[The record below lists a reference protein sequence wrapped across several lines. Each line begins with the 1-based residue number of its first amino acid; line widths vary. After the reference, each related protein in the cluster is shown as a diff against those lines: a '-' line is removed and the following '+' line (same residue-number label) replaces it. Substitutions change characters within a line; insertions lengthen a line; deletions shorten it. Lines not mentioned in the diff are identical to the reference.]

1 MRVLRLILVLTS
13 LFASLAGALS
23 QPLAATK
30 STTPHAKTRVI
41 LLESPPFVMKT
52 DQGYSGFAIDLW
64 EESARNI
71 GLDYEYHEA
80 HSLAEM
86 LGEISK
92 GKADVAVTELTI
104 SGERMEQMDF
114 TQPWFDAGLQIM
126 MHKPPTND
134 LAHVVGQLYENGFIL
149 SYLLIGAG
157 GLIVAFILTLIDR
170 RYDPDFPKEWLK
182 GLAESIYHVAAV
194 LTKGSTNHKEL
205 FGSVGRIISALW
217 LLVGVGVVAFITS
230 SVTSV
235 MTVNSMEGSMWRL
248 EKHRIQDLPDLKD
261 KTVGALAESVASMY
275 VAQAGLRGRNFDTMQ
290 NMIAALAENRIDAVV
305 ADEPSLT
312 YYLHKNPNLP
322 IAPVGKIIK
331 HEKYGFAVKSG
342 SPLRIKLSKQI
353 MEFWET
359 GHIQQLRKK
368 YFGE

>member
-1 MRVLRLILVLTS
+1 MSVIRLVFVLPILG
-13 LFASLAGALS
+13 SLATASSLA
-23 QPLAATK
+23 LAAPIATI
-30 STTPHAKTRVI
+30 PQQKTHVI

-52 DQGYSGFAIDLW
+52 DKGYTGFAVDLW

-71 GLDYEYHEA
+71 GINYDYREA
-80 HSLAEM
+80 HSLSEM
-86 LGEISK
+86 LEAIST

-104 SGERMEQMDF
+104 SGERMEYMDF

-126 MHKPPTND
+126 MHKPPKND
-134 LAHVVGQLYENGFIL
+134 FYSLVGQLYENGFIL
-149 SYLLIGAG
+149 SYLLLGVG
-157 GLIVAFILTLIDR
+157 GLLAALILTLIDR
-170 RYDPDFPKEWLK
+170 RFDPDFPKEWSK
-182 GLAESIYHVAAV
+182 GIAESIYHVASV

-205 FGSVGRIISALW
+205 FGSIGRVIASLW

-235 MTVNSMEGSMWRL
+235 MTVNSMEGRLWRI
-248 EKHRIQDLPDLKD
+248 EKHRIEDLSDLKS
-261 KTVGALAESVASMY
+261 KTVGTLGQSVASMY
-275 VAQAGLRGRNFDTMQ
+275 VAQGGVHGRSFDTMQ
-290 NMIAALAENRIDAVV
+290 DMITALVNNQIEAIV

-312 YYLHKNPNLP
+312 YYVHQNPNLP

-342 SPLRIKLSKQI
+342 SPLRVKLSKQI

-359 GHIQQLRKK
+359 GHIQQLRKQ
-368 YFGE
+368 YFGQ